1 MSEINKYY
9 LSLLQEIRTMQ
20 DTAENGASQEQLF
33 TQIALEMLAEAGET
47 ENATF
52 AYDEKELGTKG
63 QHKINGYAMS
73 DNYETIDL
81 FISIFQNTEVP
92 QKITK
97 EEIEKLE
104 RPNALQTFSEKHFIM
119 NMLKILM
126 SHHLF
131 FNLHMI

>member
-63 QHKINGYAMS
+63 QHKINGYA
-73 DNYETIDL
+73 
-81 FISIFQNTEVP
+81 
-92 QKITK
+92 
-97 EEIEKLE
+97 
-104 RPNALQTFSEKHFIM
+104 TFSEKHFTM

-126 SHHLF
+126 NHHLF

>member
-97 EEIEKLE
+97 EEIDLS
-104 RPNALQTFSEKHFIM
+104 LIHI
-119 NMLKILM
+119 
-126 SHHLF
+126 
-131 FNLHMI
+131 